1 MSSDEYKMSIKEP
14 RGITILVTGAGG
26 YIGSHACLAL
36 LEAGFN
42 VIALDNMVNCWKD
55 DRLPQPESLIR
66 VQILAG
72 RQLKFYHGELLCKP
86 SLEKIF
92 VDIIQEHKKIDV
104 CMHFAALKAVGE
116 SCAKP
121 LEYYKNNIT
130 GTMNLIELL
139 EKFGCKSLVY
149 SSSATVYGDPSNLPI
164 SENELTGVGLTNPYG
179 KTKYMT
185 EEILKDLC
193 NAIQMKMILE
203 DPKGFYLPV
212 QAEQEA
218 IDLLRNVMQDMLQP
232 NERSK
237 NLERLKNENTFLRHI
252 LRWFVDT
259 REKLPIREDFLRGA
273 NCTSPEGK
281 TKFICEEILKDL
293 TTAKKD
299 WGVISLRYFNP
310 VGAHVSGLIGEDP
323 NGIPNNLVPFVAQVA
338 AGKLPKLKV
347 FGGDYPT
354 KDGTGVRDYIHIT
367 DLITGHIK
375 ALEFILKDFKGFKA
389 YNLGTGKGYSVLDV
403 IRAFREASGKD
414 IPYEIVDRR
423 PGDIAASYCDA
434 SLAEKDLGWIAT
446 RDIHDMCQDVWRWQS
461 RNINGFKKE
470 TDPNCI
476 LHSPKNWNCCY
487 LV

>member
-193 NAIQMKMILE
+193 NAIQ
-203 DPKGFYLPV
+203 
-212 QAEQEA
+212 
-218 IDLLRNVMQDMLQP
+218 
-232 NERSK
+232 
-237 NLERLKNENTFLRHI
+237 
-252 LRWFVDT
+252 
-259 REKLPIREDFLRGA
+259 
-273 NCTSPEGK
+273 
-281 TKFICEEILKDL
+281 
-293 TTAKKD
+293 D

-476 LHSPKNWNCCY
+476 LHSPKKLELLLSSLTKTELRKLDRQKHLEILEAIDEQKVNEGFDKLRRLQEVVKASEQLGHGSCGVDGSPAAQEVGLPFCGCER
-487 LV
+487 